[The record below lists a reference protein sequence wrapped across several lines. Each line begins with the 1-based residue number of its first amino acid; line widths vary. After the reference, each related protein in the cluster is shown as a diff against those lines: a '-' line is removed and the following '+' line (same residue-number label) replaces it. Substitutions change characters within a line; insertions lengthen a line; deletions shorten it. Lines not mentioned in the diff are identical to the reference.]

1 MEISMLY
8 YHADV
13 FCKGPMTGNG
23 LTVFIAPAFPQIA
36 VMQKIAQE
44 FRQFE
49 TIFLVPRG
57 KNVFDARIFTVEEEL
72 DFAGHP
78 VLGAA
83 AVVHQEYAQ
92 QPAGRQNS
100 GVVLFTLKHKQVS
113 VACTAQGDVYECC
126 MNQGPA
132 EFICS
137 PEPEAYARYLQ
148 PLHLREQDVA
158 AGLPLEVV
166 STGLPYLLVPLAAG
180 LERAQMLVTDYGTR
194 LAQLGAKFVYI
205 FDVNAVEGRT
215 WDNAGA
221 EDVAT
226 GSAAGP
232 VGAYLCKHKRFLP
245 GQGILLRQGQFL
257 GRDSEISIRQ
267 DAASASM
274 LVSGQVRLLVR
285 GECIQSL

>member
-1 MEISMLY
+1 MLY

-23 LTVFIAPAFPQIA
+23 LTVFIAASFPASA

-83 AVVHQEYAQ
+83 AVVHREYAQ
-92 QPAGRQNS
+92 QRAGQQHS
-100 GVVLFTLKHKQVS
+100 DAMLFNLNNKQVS
-113 VACTAQGDVYECC
+113 VVCTAQGDVYECC
-126 MNQGPA
+126 MDQGPA
-132 EFICS
+132 EFIHN
-137 PEPEAYARYLQ
+137 PQPEAYARYLQ
-148 PLHLREQDVA
+148 PLNLHESDVS
-158 AGLPLEVV
+158 AGFPLEVV
-166 STGLPYLLVPLAAG
+166 STGLPYLLVPLASG
-180 LERAQMLVTDYGTR
+180 LERARMLVADYEAR
-194 LAQLGAKFVYI
+194 LAPIGAKFVYI

-215 WDNAGA
+215 WDNAGQA

-232 VGAYLCKHKRFLP
+232 VGAYLYKHKRFLP
-245 GQGILLRQGQFL
+245 DQGILLRQGRFL
-257 GRDSEISIRQ
+257 GRDSEINIRQ
-267 DAASASM
+267 HAASGSM

-285 GECIQSL
+285 GECIQHL